1 MREIVASTVE
11 LEPWAENV
19 ERHQHDLRLF
29 KMILDVV
36 TTHPNCLQTEVK
48 GLVGEQDVR
57 RVANL
62 IAYLERAGRIIR
74 IRKGRTYKLVLA
86 GSPIAPKLPPKRIVG
101 SHRTDRKSPKLQEID
116 LSALNYVPLPR
127 APLQW
132 EEALTARERA
142 KVLEPG
148 DHFEI
153 RDTDWR
159 IESIENIPLAERPD
173 PAFRQIHPSDSGL
186 LMIDDLAKAEGLG
199 HIEAAA
205 LRYDRAGNLAAKAGL
220 QHGTYRVGVHPLGRG
235 FIAMSGDSVIHA
247 YDDLLALILET
258 TLADAPET
266 LTLRRRFDI
275 SDDKLKNHIRCVAL
289 SREADL
295 YLFTAVDEAWCVDI
309 GGKGLWGAKLP
320 LKEGWTRVATPSRDF
335 QTRGEVERALDVMGL
350 SLPIV
355 PDEVKRRYRALAK
368 QWHPDVNPG
377 EDQSKEKM
385 KALNLATESLTGIET
400 GSLPRYMGATFI
412 QGGNLTEFEVGGLK
426 VTMSMGMMAGEIHA
440 SDWIYAACF
449 AAKVDSVYL
458 AGYSGRVVQ
467 VDEYGKGVRAYDIG
481 SVPRRIVDTGNHL
494 YLLTD
499 TRPYILRDD
508 ALHALIDT
516 FEAADLVVAQTGFG
530 LLGKKSLRWF
540 REDGHYLGS
549 VVSKDPIRRVYSSD
563 NRMIVEARQRRVAIR
578 GVPAFWA

>member
-1 MREIVASTVE
+1 M
-11 LEPWAENV
+11 
-19 ERHQHDLRLF
+19 
-29 KMILDVV
+29 
-36 TTHPNCLQTEVK
+36 
-48 GLVGEQDVR
+48 
-57 RVANL
+57 
-62 IAYLERAGRIIR
+62 
-74 IRKGRTYKLVLA
+74 
-86 GSPIAPKLPPKRIVG
+86 
-101 SHRTDRKSPKLQEID
+101 
-116 LSALNYVPLPR
+116 
-127 APLQW
+127 
-132 EEALTARERA
+132 
-142 KVLEPG
+142 
-148 DHFEI
+148 
-153 RDTDWR
+153 
-159 IESIENIPLAERPD
+159 
-173 PAFRQIHPSDSGL
+173 
-186 LMIDDLAKAEGLG
+186 
-199 HIEAAA
+199 
-205 LRYDRAGNLAAKAGL
+205 
-220 QHGTYRVGVHPLGRG
+220 
-235 FIAMSGDSVIHA
+235 
-247 YDDLLALILET
+247 
-258 TLADAPET
+258 
-266 LTLRRRFDI
+266 
-275 SDDKLKNHIRCVAL
+275 
-289 SREADL
+289 
-295 YLFTAVDEAWCVDI
+295 DEAWCVDI

-377 EDQSKEKM
+377 EDQSQEKM
-385 KALNLATESLTGIET
+385 KALNLAAETLTGIET
-400 GSLPRYMGATFI
+400 RSLPRYTGATFI

-499 TRPYILRDD
+499 TRLYILRDD

-516 FEAADLVVAQTGFG
+516 FEAGDLVVAQTGFG

-563 NRMIVEARQRRVAIR
+563 NSMIVETRQRRVAIR
-578 GVPAFWA
+578 GVPTFWA